1 MKDML
6 RRALVN
12 QKNSRMQRGTVALKL
27 RNERLTAACA
37 EHDIS
42 QKELKG
48 GLVSCGAILS
58 NKMLTTLSIYE
69 PRTFKSLV
77 EVSQRAQI
85 EGIWSS
91 HVKLADRRLT
101 VRKPEQKLTSGVY

>member
-12 QKNSRMQRGTVALKL
+12 QKKSRMQRGTVALKL
-27 RNERLTAACA
+27 RSERLDAACA
-37 EHDIS
+37 EHDINK
-42 QKELKG
+42 KELKG
-48 GLVSCGAILS
+48 GLVLCGAILS

-85 EGIWSS
+85 EKIWAN
-91 HVKLADRRLT
+91 HVKLPDRSLT
-101 VRKPEQKLTSGVY
+101 ARKPEQKLTSGVY